1 VRVLVTG
8 ASGLI
13 GAHVA
18 RELAESGADVRA
30 LCRSEPPPEA
40 RVAEHFAA
48 DLRDTAALE
57 RATQGCAAVIHV
69 AALYSYARAD
79 ARAMEAVNVAATRA
93 VLAAAARGG
102 GRRVV
107 VTSSSATCGPVTGR
121 PATEDDAPPD
131 WELRI
136 PYKRT
141 KVDGER
147 VALAAA
153 RSGHDVVVVNP
164 TTTIG
169 PFDRRPTP
177 SGRMVLGVM
186 RGQIRAY
193 LPRAGIN
200 VVAAADVAHGHRLA
214 LERGRAG
221 ERYLLGGDNLSLRD
235 AFALIAACAG
245 RAAPR
250 LPVPYPVALAAAHAA
265 DAAGRA
271 LGREFEVLNL
281 DETRLARHPLHFS
294 SAKAARE
301 LGYAWRSAD
310 EAISDAVA
318 WFARLNQTGR

>member
-18 RELAESGADVRA
+18 RELADSGAQVRG
-30 LCRSEPPPEA
+30 LCRTEPPPEA
-40 RVAEHFAA
+40 RVAEHVAA
-48 DLRDTAALE
+48 DLRDTATLE
-57 RATQGCAAVIHV
+57 RAIDGCDAVLHV

-79 ARAMEAVNVAATRA
+79 AAAMEAVNVAATRA
-93 VLAAAARGG
+93 VLAAAAREGR
-102 GRRVV
+102 RRVV
-107 VTSSSATCGPVTGR
+107 VTGSSATCGPVTGR

-131 WELRI
+131 WELR
-136 PYKRT
+136 T
-141 KVDGER
+141 KLAGER
-147 VALAAA
+147 VALDAA
-153 RSGHDVVVVNP
+153 RAGQDVVVVNP

-169 PFDRRPTP
+169 PLDRRPTP

-200 VVAAADVAHGHRLA
+200 VVAAADVARGHRLA

-221 ERYLLGGDNLSLRD
+221 ERYLLGGDNLSLRA
-235 AFALIAACAG
+235 AFALIAARAG
-245 RAAPR
+245 RPEPR
-250 LPVPYPVALAAAHAA
+250 VPIPYPVALAAAHVA

-271 LGREFEVLNL
+271 LGREFELVNL

-294 SAKAARE
+294 SAKAERE
-301 LGYAWRSAD
+301 LGYTWRPAD
-310 EAISDAVA
+310 EAIGDAVA
-318 WFARLNQTGR
+318 WFAGVNRPAA

>member
-40 RVAEHFAA
+40 HVAEHVAA

-57 RATQGCAAVIHV
+57 RATEGCAAVIHV

-79 ARAMEAVNVAATRA
+79 APAMEAVNVAATRA

-102 GRRVV
+102 RRRVV

-121 PATEDDAPPD
+121 PATEDDTPPD

-147 VALAAA
+147 VALEAA
-153 RSGHDVVVVNP
+153 RSGQDVVVVNP

-193 LPRAGIN
+193 IPRAGIN

-235 AFALIAACAG
+235 AFALIAAHAG

-250 LPVPYPVALAAAHAA
+250 LAIPYPVALAAAHAA

-271 LGREFEVLNL
+271 LGREFELLNL

-294 SAKAARE
+294 SAKAVRE

-318 WFARLNQTGR
+318 WFARVNQTGR

>member
-8 ASGLI
+8 GSGLI

-18 RELAESGADVRA
+18 RELAESGAEVRA

-40 RVAEHFAA
+40 RVAEHVVA

-57 RATQGCAAVIHV
+57 RATEGCDAVVHV

-79 ARAMEAVNVAATRA
+79 AAAMEAVNVAATRA

-102 GRRVV
+102 RRRVV

-121 PATEDDAPPD
+121 AATEDDAPPR

-136 PYKRT
+136 PYTRT
-141 KVDGER
+141 KLAGER
-147 VALAAA
+147 VALEAA
-153 RSGHDVVVVNP
+153 RDGQDVVVVNP

-200 VVAAADVAHGHRLA
+200 VVAAADVARGHRLA

-235 AFALIAACAG
+235 AFALIAARAG

-250 LPVPYPVALAAAHAA
+250 VPVPYPVALAAAYAA

-271 LGREFEVLNL
+271 LGREFELVNL

-294 SAKAARE
+294 SAKAQRE
-301 LGYAWRSAD
+301 LGYAWRPAD
-310 EAISDAVA
+310 EAIGDAVA
-318 WFARLNQTGR
+318 WFARVNRTGW

>member
-1 VRVLVTG
+1 MRVLVTG

-40 RVAEHFAA
+40 HVAEHVAA
-48 DLRDTAALE
+48 DLRDTAELE
-57 RATQGCAAVIHV
+57 RATEGCAAVIHV

-79 ARAMEAVNVAATRA
+79 APAMEAVNVAATRA

-102 GRRVV
+102 RRRVV
-107 VTSSSATCGPVTGR
+107 VTSSSATCGPVPGR
-121 PATEDDAPPD
+121 PATEDDTPPD

-147 VALAAA
+147 VALEAA
-153 RSGHDVVVVNP
+153 RSGQDVVVVNP
-164 TTTIG
+164 TTSIG

-193 LPRAGIN
+193 IPRAGIN

-235 AFALIAACAG
+235 AFALIAAHAG

-250 LPVPYPVALAAAHAA
+250 LAIPYPVALAAAHAA

-294 SAKAARE
+294 SAKAVRE

-318 WFARLNQTGR
+318 WFAGVDQTGR